1 MAWTEC
7 TKGLVKDDIIIT
19 LSEIGQEIHRLKQN
33 RPFIR
38 NLCLTSLAIIACSLS
53 AAEIYAHPYTVAKQE
68 KCNQLFKAMS
78 AGVVVKTHQA
88 LTR

>member
-7 TKGLVKDDIIIT
+7 TKSLVKEGIIT
-19 LSEIGQEIHRLKQN
+19 LSEIRQEIHCLKQN

-38 NLCLTSLAIIACSLS
+38 NLCLTSFAIIASSLS

-78 AGVVVKTHQA
+78 SGAAIKTYRA
-88 LTR
+88 FTR